1 MAVKKATKKKS
12 VRKTRAQVKTLDEQY
27 IGTEPGVDFFE
38 DGGNLSAY
46 FNWYN
51 YMYDRKKANQVII
64 SYAKKF
70 GYKNAPKFSRM
81 FLPSTLAAIITG
93 LENGVKF
100 PEHRDYPSEEGSSGY
115 QKYIHQELRS
125 WNKSAQQLKQ
135 EHLNTDMVV
144 KKKRLS
150 VQENINNKGQTLLG
164 EVDYAIDTWDVQSFD
179 MYKYLTEQKASS
191 AVASSIVNEWDPMID
206 ELKEA
211 KTGECKQLKEGYS
224 HLTKSELDNFYN
236 FVLKLKSDTERYVEN
251 NKPVRK
257 PRKAKAINAT
267 RAVSKLNYLDHDPE
281 NRVKSID
288 PSKIIGCK
296 QLWVFNSKTNE
307 IVQYCELDRAGLSV
321 KGTTIQNFDTKTSM
335 SKKLGVKTDHFI
347 DRVLMGGPIVLNKI
361 MSEISS
367 KSSKVTGRI
376 NNNMIL
382 LKVD

>member
-1 MAVKKATKKKS
+1 MAVKKTKKKS

-27 IGTEPGVDFFE
+27 IGSEPGVDFFE
-38 DGGNLSAY
+38 EGGNLSAY

-70 GYKNAPKFSRM
+70 GYKNAPKFARM
-81 FLPSTLAAIITG
+81 FLPTTLAAIITG
-93 LENGVKF
+93 IENKVKF
-100 PEHRDYPSEEGSSGY
+100 PKHKDFSEDDGLAGY
-115 QKYIHQELRS
+115 TKYIHQELRS
-125 WNKSAQQLKQ
+125 WNKTAQELSA

-144 KKKRLS
+144 KKKRVS
-150 VQENINNKGQTLLG
+150 VQENINNKGQSLLG
-164 EVDYAIDTWDVQSFD
+164 EVDYAIDTWDVREFD

-191 AVASSIVNEWDPMID
+191 AVANSIVNEWDDIIK

-224 HLTKSELDNFYN
+224 HLSKSELDNFYN
-236 FVLKLKSDTERYVEN
+236 FVLKLKTDTERYVDN

-267 RAVSKLNYLDHDPE
+267 KAVSKLNFLDHDPE

-307 IVQYCELDRAGLSV
+307 MIQYDQLDRAGLSV
-321 KGTTIQNFDTKTSM
+321 KGTTIQNFNPKTSG

>member
-1 MAVKKATKKKS
+1 MAVKKTKKKS

-27 IGTEPGVDFFE
+27 IGSEPGVDFFE
-38 DGGNLSAY
+38 EGGNLSAY

-64 SYAKKF
+64 SYAKQF
-70 GYKNAPKFSRM
+70 GYKNAPKFARM
-81 FLPSTLAAIITG
+81 FLPTTLAAIITG
-93 LENGVKF
+93 IENKVKF
-100 PEHRDYPSEEGSSGY
+100 PKHKDFSEDDGLAGY
-115 QKYIHQELRS
+115 TKYIHQELRS
-125 WNKSAQQLKQ
+125 WNKTAQELSA

-144 KKKRLS
+144 KKKRVS
-150 VQENINNKGQTLLG
+150 VQENINNKGQSLLG
-164 EVDYAIDTWDVQSFD
+164 EVDYAIDTWDVREFD

-191 AVASSIVNEWDPMID
+191 AVANSIVNEWDDIIK

-224 HLTKSELDNFYN
+224 HLSKSELDDFYN
-236 FVLKLKSDTERYVEN
+236 FVLKLKTDTERYVDN

-267 RAVSKLNYLDHDPE
+267 KAVSKLNFLDHDPE

-307 IVQYCELDRAGLSV
+307 MIQYDQLDRAGLSV
-321 KGTTIQNFDTKTSM
+321 KGTTIQNFNPKTSG

>member
-1 MAVKKATKKKS
+1 MAVKKTKKKS

-27 IGTEPGVDFFE
+27 IGSEPGVDFFE
-38 DGGNLSAY
+38 EGGNLSAY

-64 SYAKKF
+64 SYAKQF
-70 GYKNAPKFSRM
+70 GYKNAPKFARM
-81 FLPSTLAAIITG
+81 FLPTTLAAIITG
-93 LENGVKF
+93 IENKVKF
-100 PEHRDYPSEEGSSGY
+100 PKHKDFSEDDGLAGY
-115 QKYIHQELRS
+115 TKYIHQELRS
-125 WNKSAQQLKQ
+125 WNKTAQELSA

-144 KKKRLS
+144 KKKRVS
-150 VQENINNKGQTLLG
+150 VQENINNKGQSLLG
-164 EVDYAIDTWDVQSFD
+164 EVDYAIDTWDVREFD

-191 AVASSIVNEWDPMID
+191 AVANSIVNEWDDILN

-211 KTGECKQLKEGYS
+211 KSGECKQLKEGYS
-224 HLTKSELDNFYN
+224 HLSKSELDDFYN
-236 FVLKLKSDTERYVEN
+236 FVLKIKTDTERYVDN

-267 RAVSKLNYLDHDPE
+267 KAVSKLNFLDHDPE

-307 IVQYCELDRAGLSV
+307 MIQYDQLDRAGLSV
-321 KGTTIQNFDTKTSM
+321 KGTTIQNFNPKTSG